1 VSESKYCVVGLGYV
15 GLPCAVMLANAG
27 CKVLGYDI
35 SKEVVDRVTAGAVY
49 AEPELQ
55 ALLLSPNALQNLH
68 ASVEISGADVF
79 IIAVPTPLDHRKKTA
94 DLDALVRAVRSVA
107 SVLKKGDLVI
117 VESTVPPLTMRKIVA
132 PILEQTGLTVGDD
145 VLLAHCPERLLP
157 GNIIYEIIHNNRVI
171 GGINQMS
178 AERAAEV
185 YRLFVKGEISLTDDV
200 TAELCKLMENTY
212 RDVNIALANEL
223 SEVCKDIG
231 VDVDEAIN
239 LANLHPRVNLLKPG
253 IGVGGHCL
261 PIDPWFIHE
270 VSPYNSTVIEAARH
284 INDDRPAKIAA
295 EIRRVVADDLTQ
307 GILLLGKTYKAGTN
321 DTRESPAIRIYE
333 LLKRDG
339 YNVMAYDSEV
349 DRVDSL
355 EELIRQC
362 SCLFVLVPHPRMML
376 ELDAVVGRLREED
389 QRVPRFFRF

>member
-1 VSESKYCVVGLGYV
+1 MSESKYCVVGLGYV